1 MKTIKLTVALF
12 MLASVAFA
20 QKAKRPIL
28 PADVQ
33 IRVALLAAPIKD
45 RANATVYGY
54 TPEGKFTTL
63 RQGTNDMIC
72 LAPNP
77 KQAGIYVYA
86 YPKRLDPFMA
96 RGRELTAEGKGTQEK
111 NDAREA
117 EVKSG
122 KLDFPKDPTALFGYW
137 GKDED
142 LVPATGE
149 IKNGMRRYV
158 IYVPYATGEST
169 GLPTLP
175 SVPGMP
181 WLMNAGTY
189 KAHIMMNP
197 ENMGHEHTA
206 PTKKTN

>member
-1 MKTIKLTVALF
+1 MNLLVLCLT
-12 MLASVAFA
+12 MLSTAYA
-20 QKAKRPIL
+20 QKAKKAIL

-33 IRVALLAAPIKD
+33 IRVAVMAAPIED
-45 RANATVYGY
+45 REKATVLGY
-54 TPEGKFTTL
+54 TPEGKLVTL
-63 RQGTNDMIC
+63 REGTNDMIC

-77 KQAGIYVYA
+77 NQSGVYVYA
-86 YPKRLDPFMA
+86 YPKRLEPFMA
-96 RGRELTAEGKGTQEK
+96 RGRELTAEGKLKDK
-111 NDAREA
+111 NDIRAA

-122 KLDFPKDPTALFGYW
+122 KLKMPQDPTALFGYW

-149 IKNGMRRYV
+149 IKNGLRRYV
-158 IYVPYATGEST
+158 IYMPFATGEST

-181 WLMNAGTY
+181 WLMNEGTY

-197 ENMGHEHTA
+197 ENMGHSHGQ
-206 PTKKTN
+206 